1 MRRKDFYFRRAKL
14 EGYRAR
20 SAFKLKEIQKKF
32 GILKKGDWV
41 LDLGAAPGSWMQVS
55 LEFVGDKGFVLG
67 IDLNE
72 IKPFEKENAVTIKGD
87 ITKKE
92 VEKEIKNILK
102 GKGRK
107 KFDVVLSDV
116 SPNISGIWDLD
127 VFRATELAKASLSL
141 AKRFLKKEGVFV
153 VKLFQGREYQRFL
166 KELKASFSS
175 VKLFKPKASRK
186 QSSEIYA
193 VCFKKKR

>member
-32 GILKKGDWV
+32 GIFRKGDWV

-67 IDLNE
+67 VDLKE
-72 IKPFEKENAVTIKGD
+72 IKSFGKENVVSIKGD

-92 VEKEIKNILK
+92 VEKKIESILK
-102 GKGRK
+102 GRGRK
-107 KFDVVLSDV
+107 KFDVVLSDA

-127 VFRATELAKASLSL
+127 VFRAIRLARASLSL
-141 AKRFLKKEGVFV
+141 AKRFLKREGVFV
-153 VKLFQGREYQRFL
+153 VKLFQGKEYQKFL
-166 KELKASFSS
+166 EELKKNFSS

-186 QSSEIYA
+186 HSSEIYA

>member
-32 GILKKGDWV
+32 GIFRKGDWV

-67 IDLNE
+67 VDLKE
-72 IKPFEKENAVTIKGD
+72 IESFGKENVVSIKGD

-92 VEKEIKNILK
+92 VEKKIESILK
-102 GKGRK
+102 GRGRK
-107 KFDVVLSDV
+107 KFDVVLSDA

-127 VFRATELAKASLSL
+127 VFRAIRLARASLSL
-141 AKRFLKKEGVFV
+141 AKRFLKREGVFV
-153 VKLFQGREYQRFL
+153 VKLFQGKEYQKFL
-166 KELKASFSS
+166 EELKKNFSS

-186 QSSEIYA
+186 HSSEIYA

>member
-20 SAFKLKEIQKKF
+20 SAFKLKEMQKKF

-55 LEFVGDKGFVLG
+55 LEFVGNKGFVLG

-72 IKPFEKENAVTIKGD
+72 ISPFEKENVVTINGD

-92 VEKEIKNILK
+92 VEKEIENILEGK
-102 GKGRK
+102 GKR

-127 VFRATELAKASLSL
+127 VFRATELARASLSL

-153 VKLFQGREYQRFL
+153 VKLFQGREYQKFL

>member
-32 GILKKGDWV
+32 GIFRKGDWV

-67 IDLNE
+67 VDLKE
-72 IKPFEKENAVTIKGD
+72 IKSFGKENVVSIKGD

-92 VEKEIKNILK
+92 VEKEIESILK

-107 KFDVVLSDV
+107 KFDVVLSDA

-127 VFRATELAKASLSL
+127 VFRAIRLARASLSL
-141 AKRFLKKEGVFV
+141 AKKFLKKEGVFV
-153 VKLFQGREYQRFL
+153 VKLFQGKEYQKFL
-166 KELKASFSS
+166 EELKKNFSS

-186 QSSEIYA
+186 HSSEIYA

>member
-1 MRRKDFYFRRAKL
+1 M

-55 LEFVGDKGFVLG
+55 LEFVGNKGFVLG

-72 IKPFEKENAVTIKGD
+72 ISPFEKENVVTINGD

-92 VEKEIKNILK
+92 VEKEIENILEGK
-102 GKGRK
+102 GKR

-127 VFRATELAKASLSL
+127 VFRATELARASLSL

-153 VKLFQGREYQRFL
+153 VKLFQGREYQKFL
-166 KELKASFSS
+166 KELKKNFSS